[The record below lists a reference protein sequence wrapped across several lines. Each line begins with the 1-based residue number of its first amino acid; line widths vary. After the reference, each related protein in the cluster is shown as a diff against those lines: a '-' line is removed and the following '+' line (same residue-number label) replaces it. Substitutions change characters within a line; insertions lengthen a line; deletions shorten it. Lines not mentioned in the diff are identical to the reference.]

1 VGNENWEWRYSAL
14 TGVMY
19 GPVPV
24 GIIAVAVI
32 AGVYFLTQQ
41 H

>member
-1 VGNENWEWRYSAL
+1 VSDRWEWRYSML

-24 GIIAVAVI
+24 GIIAVAAI
-32 AGVYFLTQQ
+32 ALVYFATGGRL
-41 H
+41 